1 MKLSLGYQVLIAV
14 FLGIG
19 CGIFFGPI
27 CSAVQPV
34 GEVYVTMLQM
44 VALPYI
50 GLSLVHGIGSM
61 TPSLCKRLLK
71 KGSIFWV
78 AIWAVAFAMIYF
90 LYLLIPI
97 PASSVIEVGQ
107 DRSLFLAKN
116 FLSYLVP
123 ENPFYDLVNNIV
135 PAIACS
141 GLIFGAALMHLPK
154 KEPVLSFLERST
166 EIIEKILRWLA
177 IVSPIGIFARLASTF
192 GMIKFED
199 VFAFQFYV
207 LAFIGASLFI
217 TIWLLPALVSSLTP
231 LSYREVLK
239 ATKTVCLLP
248 FATALPTLALPFI
261 ILYMKKLGS
270 KQVEEASRFHI
281 TSQTVLPVCYSFGQI
296 GNCMI
301 LFFIFFLSFFFRHPF
316 TFSEKAVLSLFT
328 LPMSV
333 GSSTTSIS
341 AVSFLIGQL
350 NFPKESIELFMQTLS
365 ITMNFQVL
373 VSSASILCLIILVLY
388 SYYGLLE
395 IKWKS
400 LLTKFLATFLFLFIS
415 MQILDNTVHLRD
427 NFQNQYMDLKISDV
441 IENPVASK
449 ISKELPKETGAVEIK
464 PDQIFSQI
472 LSSGILRVGYSPL
485 DTPYSYF
492 NEYGELVGYDI
503 AFAYQ
508 LARDLDATLE
518 FVLIDY
524 KNFDKQ
530 VENREFDIAMSGILM
545 TEDRIRVMDFT
556 KPYRQE
562 NIVLVVPSYR
572 ENEFIDINKIT
583 KDPNLKIRVVG
594 GFEFL
599 ARRHFPLAQ
608 IISDESDNSFVDGKM
623 DAWLTIRMEGFVWT
637 LSHPDFTLIDYKG
650 ALGERYLAY
659 AIRSGSQ
666 DWPTFLNNWLVL
678 KEQSGFKEKMTRYWL
693 EGESLQTIPRRWSI
707 IRNVL
712 HWVD

>member
-1 MKLSLGYQVLIAV
+1 MKLSIGNQVLIAV

-19 CGIFFGPI
+19 CGIFFGSI
-27 CSAVQPV
+27 CNAVQPV
-34 GEVYVTMLQM
+34 GEIYVTMLQM

-61 TPSLCKRLLK
+61 TPSLCKKLLK
-71 KGSIFWV
+71 RGWIFWV
-78 AIWAVAFAMIYF
+78 AIWAIAFAMIYF
-90 LYLLIPI
+90 LYLIIPS
-97 PASSVIEVGQ
+97 PTSSVIEIGQ
-107 DRSLFLAKN
+107 DRSVFLAKS

-123 ENPFYDLVNNIV
+123 ENPFYDLVNNVV

-154 KEPVLSFLERST
+154 KQPVLAFLERST
-166 EIIEKILRWLA
+166 EMIEKVLTWLA

-192 GMIKFED
+192 GAIKFED

-248 FATALPTLALPFI
+248 FATALPTIALPFI

-270 KQVEEASRFHI
+270 KQVEGSGRFHI
-281 TSQTVLPVCYSFGQI
+281 TSQTVLPFCYSFGQI

-316 TFSEKAVLSLFT
+316 TISEKAVLSLFT

-341 AVSFLIGQL
+341 AVSFLTGKL
-350 NFPKESIELFMQTLS
+350 NLPKESIELFMQTLS

-395 IKWKS
+395 IKWKKLLINAVWTLSFLVIS
-400 LLTKFLATFLFLFIS
+400 LEVLH
-415 MQILDNTVHLRD
+415 NTVHLKD

-441 IENPVASK
+441 IENPVSAK
-449 ISKELPKETGAVEIK
+449 ISKNLATQTGEAKSNKV
-464 PDQIFSQI
+464 FGNI

-492 NEYGELVGYDI
+492 NEHGELVGYDI
-503 AFAYQ
+503 AYAYQ
-508 LARDLDATLE
+508 LARDLDCSLE

-530 VENREFDIAMSGILM
+530 VEDQAFDIAMSGILM
-545 TEDRIRVMDFT
+545 TEDRIRIMDFT

-562 NIVLVVPSYR
+562 NIVLVVPTAK
-572 ENEFIDINKIT
+572 ENEFIDVNKIT

-608 IISDESDNSFVDGKM
+608 IISDESDASFVHGKI

-637 LSHPDFTLIDYKG
+637 LTHPDFTLIDYKG
-650 ALGERYLAY
+650 ALGQRYLAY
-659 AIRSGSQ
+659 AIHSGSEE
-666 DWPTFLNNWLVL
+666 WPTFLNNWLVL
-678 KEQSGFKEKMTRYWL
+678 KEQSGFKEEMTRYWL
-693 EGESLQTIPRRWSI
+693 EGESLQKIPRRWSV
-707 IRNVL
+707 IRDVL
-712 HWVD
+712 HWVN

>member
-61 TPSLCKRLLK
+61 TPSLCKKLLK
-71 KGSIFWV
+71 KGWIFWV

-90 LYLLIPI
+90 LYLLIPA
-97 PASSVIEVGQ
+97 PASSVIEVGE
-107 DRSLFLAKN
+107 DRSLFLAKS

-135 PAIACS
+135 PAIASS
-141 GLIFGAALMHLPK
+141 GLIFGAALMHLRK

-166 EIIEKILRWLA
+166 EMIEKILTWLA

-192 GMIKFED
+192 GTIKFED

-207 LAFIGASLFI
+207 LAFVGASLFL
-217 TIWLLPALVSSLTP
+217 TIWVLPALVSSLTP

-248 FATALPTLALPFI
+248 FATALPTIALPFI

-270 KQVEEASRFHI
+270 KQVEGSSRFHI

-316 TFSEKAVLSLFT
+316 TISEKAVLSLFT

-341 AVSFLIGQL
+341 AVSFLTGQL

-388 SYYGLLE
+388 SYYGLLQ
-395 IKWKS
+395 IKWKTLLINS
-400 LLTKFLATFLFLFIS
+400 LLTVSFLAIS
-415 MQILDNTVHLRD
+415 LEVLHSTVHLQD
-427 NFQNQYMDLKISDV
+427 NFQNQYMDLKITDV
-441 IENPVASK
+441 IEDPVSVK
-449 ISKELPKETGAVEIK
+449 ISKSLREQTGKPKSNK
-464 PDQIFSQI
+464 IFSDI
-472 LSSGILRVGYSPL
+472 LSSGILRVGYSPV

-492 NEYGELVGYDI
+492 NEHGELVGYDI

-508 LARDLDATLE
+508 LAKDLDCSLE
-518 FVLIDY
+518 FVLTDY
-524 KNFDKQ
+524 KNFDRQ
-530 VENREFDIAMSGILM
+530 VENREFDIAMSGILL
-545 TEDRIRVMDFT
+545 TEDRIRIMDFT

-562 NIVLVVPSYR
+562 NIVLVVPSSKQ
-572 ENEFIDINKIT
+572 NEFMNVSKIT
-583 KDPNLKIRVVG
+583 QDPNLRIRVVG
-594 GFEFL
+594 AFEFL
-599 ARRHFPLAQ
+599 AKRHFPMAQ
-608 IISDESDNSFVDGKM
+608 IIADESDASLVDGNV

-637 LSHPDFTLIDYKG
+637 LSHPDFTLIDYRG
-650 ALGERYLAY
+650 ALGQRYLAY
-659 AIRSGSQ
+659 AIPSGSE
-666 DWPTFLNNWLVL
+666 DWLTFLNNWLVL
-678 KEQSGFKEKMTRYWL
+678 KEQSGFKEEMTRYWL
-693 EGESLQTIPRRWSI
+693 QGESLQTIPRRWSI